1 MVACCIWCL
10 ACIASNLVKLHLLTL
25 HIIPLIMTCLPVF
38 DTYYICLLTMFV
50 HQTNA
55 LLYPSSITYD
65 ETVTRVVTMRRPTR
79 LKSAVSSSPH
89 DSQETARL
97 NEDSQRSSLVDYRN
111 SPTPP
116 SQVLALTSQ
125 CDMWLHVAYSV

>member
-1 MVACCIWCL
+1 M
-10 ACIASNLVKLHLLTL
+10 S
-25 HIIPLIMTCLPVF
+25 
-38 DTYYICLLTMFV
+38 V

-55 LLYPSSITYD
+55 VLYPSSINYD
-65 ETVTRVVTMRRPTR
+65 EIVTLVGYVRRHTR
-79 LKSAVSSSPH
+79 LKSVVSSSPH
-89 DSQETARL
+89 DSQETTRL
-97 NEDSQRSSLVDYRN
+97 NEDIQRSSLVDDRN